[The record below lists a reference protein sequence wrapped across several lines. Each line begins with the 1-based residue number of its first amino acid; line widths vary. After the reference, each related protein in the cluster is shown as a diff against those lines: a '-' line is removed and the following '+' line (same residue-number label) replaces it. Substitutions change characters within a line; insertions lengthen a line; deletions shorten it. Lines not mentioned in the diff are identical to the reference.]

1 MRKLFFI
8 LIASLFSGTA
18 FTCTNFI
25 ITKGASA
32 DGSTMMVYTN
42 DGEWLYHLKM
52 NTYEKHKNGDVI
64 KFHIPGT
71 EEYLEIPQ
79 PAETYKKL
87 GFQMNEYQVAIG
99 ETTFTGREELWN
111 KNLPLK
117 YWHLMS
123 LALDRSKT
131 AREAIDVITTLV
143 EKHGYGSEGE
153 SFSIIDPNEAWIL
166 EMIGTGDGKPGAN
179 WVAIK
184 IPDGAIAA
192 HANKARIGTFPLNDP
207 ENCLYSK
214 SMIQFAID
222 KGYYD
227 PKTGKEFVFNQT
239 FNPLS
244 PDRLRYCESRV
255 WSLFRRAAPEQEFSS
270 DYHRG
275 VEGAERYPLYIFP
288 KEKLSIGDVMGL
300 VRDHYEGT
308 EIDMT
313 KGMEAGPFGTP
324 QRWRPLS
331 WEKDDKTYAWERP
344 ISTYNTCFSFIAQS
358 QSALPNDIGGV
369 CWFGFDDTYFTCYLP
384 IYMGIDEV
392 PESYHKGDIRHY
404 DPSSMWWAM
413 NFVSNYANL
422 KYSYMIEDIQA
433 VQNELEEQMI
443 ADQDSIIQVYQARE
457 NAGKTLVLQNYVDS
471 KAELILNKWNE
482 LGYKLIA
489 KYNDG
494 YIKPDSGG
502 MLSPGYP
509 EEWKDKI
516 IEQNPEKHLI
526 PEWNK
531 EGRQKDNPF

>member
-1 MRKLFFI
+1 MIKRI
-8 LIASLFSGTA
+8 LTIILYISSLSA

-25 ITKGASA
+25 VTKGASA

-52 NTYEKHKNGDVI
+52 YPRESYENGEVI
-64 KFHIPGT
+64 KFKIPGT

-79 PAETYKKL
+79 PSETYKKL
-87 GFQMNEYQVAIG
+87 GFQMNEYQVAVG

-131 AREAIDVITTLV
+131 AREAIEVMTSLV
-143 EKHGYGSEGE
+143 EKYGYGSEGE

-179 WVAIK
+179 WVAVK
-184 IPDGAIAA
+184 IPDGAISA

-214 SMIQFAID
+214 NVIDFAIE
-222 KGYYD
+222 KGFYD
-227 PKTGKEFVFNQT
+227 PKSGEPFRFNQA
-239 FNPLS
+239 FNPIS

-275 VEGAERYPLYIFP
+275 VQGAERYPLWVFP
-288 KEKLSIGDVMGL
+288 DKKLSIKEVIGL
-300 VRDHYEGT
+300 IRDHYEGT

-313 KGMEAGPFGTP
+313 KGLAAGPFGTP

-331 WEKDDKTYAWERP
+331 WKQDSATYAWERP
-344 ISTYNTCFSFIAQS
+344 ISTYNTCFSFIAQAQS
-358 QSALPNDIGGV
+358 QKPNLGGT
-369 CWFGFDDTYFTCYLP
+369 CWFGFDDTYFTVYLP
-384 IYMGIDEV
+384 IFMQIDET
-392 PESYHKGDIRHY
+392 PESYRKGDIRQY

-422 KYSYMIEDIQA
+422 KYSYMIQDIQEI
-433 VQNELEEQMI
+433 QNKLEDQMI
-443 ADQDSIIQVYQARE
+443 VEQDSLIKEFINKNME
-457 NAGKTLVLQNYVDS
+457 DKHTMLQNYVNS
-471 KAELILNKWNE
+471 RAELVLKEWTQ

-509 EEWKDKI
+509 EEWIDAVL
-516 IEQNPEKHLI
+516 EKEGDAHKM

-531 EGRQKDNPF
+531 EGRQEEKPF

>member
-1 MRKLFFI
+1 MIRYIFLF
-8 LIASLFSGTA
+8 LFMLFNYISFG
-18 FTCTNFI
+18 CTNLI

-52 NTYEKHKNGDVI
+52 HPHESHKKGAVI
-64 KFHIPGT
+64 PFKILGT
-71 EEYLEIPQ
+71 DEYLNIPQ
-79 PAETYKKL
+79 PSETYKKL
-87 GFQMNEYQVAIG
+87 GFHMNEHHVAIG

-131 AREAIDVITTLV
+131 AREAIEVITSLV
-143 EKHGYGSEGE
+143 EEYGYGSEGE
-153 SFSIIDPNEAWIL
+153 SFSIIDPDEAWIL
-166 EMIGTGDGKPGAN
+166 EMIGTGDGLPGAH
-179 WVAIK
+179 WVAMR
-184 IPDGAIAA
+184 IPDGAISA
-192 HANKARIGTFPLNDP
+192 HANKARIGAFPLEDP
-207 ENCLYSK
+207 ENCLYSENV
-214 SMIQFAID
+214 IAFAIE

-227 PKTGKEFVFNQT
+227 PEIGKDFAFNLAY
-239 FNPLS
+239 NPLS

-275 VEGAERYPLYIFP
+275 VEGAERYPLWIFP
-288 KEKLSIGDVMGL
+288 EQKLDIKEVMNL

-313 KGMEAGPFGTP
+313 EGIAAGPFGTP

-331 WEKDDKTYAWERP
+331 WEEEGKNYAWERP
-344 ISTYNTCFSFIAQS
+344 ISTYNTCFSFIAQCKKS
-358 QSALPNDIGGV
+358 PVKGFST

-384 IYMGIDEV
+384 LYMTLNQV
-392 PESYHKGDIRHY
+392 PESYRKGDIRQY

-422 KYSYMIEDIQA
+422 KYSYMIQDIQKA
-433 VQNELEEQMI
+433 QNELEDQMI
-443 ADQDSIIQVYQARE
+443 AEQDGLFMRLSTEE
-457 NAGKTLVLQNYVDS
+457 NSDRSKILPDYVES
-471 KAELILNKWNE
+471 RAALILKKWNE
-482 LGYKLIA
+482 LGYLLIA

-502 MLSPGYP
+502 MLSLGYP
-509 EEWKDKI
+509 EQWKKKVI
-516 IEQNPEKHLI
+516 QQEPKKHLI
-526 PEWNK
+526 PDWNK
-531 EGRQKDNPF
+531 EGRQEVNPF

>member
-1 MRKLFFI
+1 MMNKIFTFI
-8 LIASLFSGTA
+8 FIVFTLSAFS
-18 FTCTNFI
+18 CTNFI
-25 ITKGASA
+25 VTKGASA

-52 NTYEKHKNGDVI
+52 YPAESHENEDAIQFK
-64 KFHIPGT
+64 IPGT
-71 EEYLEIPQ
+71 DEYLEIPQ
-79 PAETYKKL
+79 PSETYKKL
-87 GFQMNEYQVAIG
+87 GFQMNEHQVAIG
-99 ETTFTGREELWN
+99 ETTFTGREDLWN
-111 KNLPLK
+111 KKLPLK

-123 LALDRSKT
+123 LALDRAKT
-131 AREAIDVITTLV
+131 AREAIEVITTLV
-143 EKHGYGSEGE
+143 EEYGYGSEGE

-179 WVAIK
+179 WVAVK
-184 IPDGAIAA
+184 IPDGAISA

-207 ENCLYSK
+207 ENCLYSENV
-214 SMIQFAID
+214 IDFAIE
-222 KGYYD
+222 KGFYD
-227 PKTGKEFVFNQT
+227 PKSGEPFRFNQAY
-239 FNPLS
+239 NPIS

-275 VEGAERYPLYIFP
+275 VQGAERYPLWIFP
-288 KEKLSIGDVMGL
+288 EKKLSIKDVMGL

-308 EIDMT
+308 EMDMT
-313 KGMEAGPFGTP
+313 KGIAAGPFGTP

-331 WEKDDKTYAWERP
+331 WEQDSATYAWERP
-344 ISTYNTCFSFIAQS
+344 ISTYNTCFSFIAQCQS
-358 QSALPNDIGGV
+358 QMPNLGGT
-369 CWFGFDDTYFTCYLP
+369 CWFGFDDTYFTVYLP
-384 IYMGIDEV
+384 IFMKVDET
-392 PESYHKGDIRHY
+392 PESYRKGDIRKY

-422 KYSYMIEDIQA
+422 KYSYMIKDIQA
-433 VQNELEEQMI
+433 VQNKLEDQMI
-443 ADQDSIIQVYQARE
+443 SEQDSLIMRYYNKMLEDKQA
-457 NAGKTLVLQNYVDS
+457 VLQNYVNS
-471 KAELILNKWNE
+471 RAKLILEEWNQ

-509 EEWKDKI
+509 EDWIDAVLDK
-516 IEQNPEKHLI
+516 EGEAHKM

-531 EGRQKDNPF
+531 EGRQEENPF

>member
-1 MRKLFFI
+1 MIKRIFTLV
-8 LIASLFSGTA
+8 LIISSLSVFA
-18 FTCTNFI
+18 CTNFI
-25 ITKGASA
+25 VTKGASA

-52 NTYEKHKNGDVI
+52 FAAESHEKGDII
-64 KFHIPGT
+64 KFKIPGT
-71 EEYLEIPQ
+71 ENYLEIPQ
-79 PAETYKKL
+79 PSETYKKL
-87 GFQMNEYQVAIG
+87 GFQMNEHQVAIG

-111 KNLPLK
+111 KGLPLK

-131 AREAIDVITTLV
+131 AREAIEVITSLV
-143 EKHGYGSEGE
+143 EEYGYGSEGE

-166 EMIGTGDGKPGAN
+166 EMIGTGDGKAGAN
-179 WVAIK
+179 WVAVK
-184 IPDGAIAA
+184 IPDGAVSA
-192 HANKARIGTFPLNDP
+192 HANKARIGIFPLDDP

-214 SMIQFAID
+214 NVIDFAIE
-222 KGYYD
+222 KGFYD
-227 PKTGKEFVFNQT
+227 PESGEPFRFNQAY
-239 FNPLS
+239 NPVS

-275 VEGAERYPLYIFP
+275 VEGADRYPLWIFP
-288 KEKLSIGDVMGL
+288 EKKLNVKDVMGL

-313 KGMEAGPFGTP
+313 KGIAAGPFGTP

-331 WEKDDKTYAWERP
+331 WEQDSATYAWERP
-344 ISTYNTCFSFIAQS
+344 ISTYNTCFSFIAQVHS
-358 QSALPNDIGGV
+358 EMPNLGGT
-369 CWFGFDDTYFTCYLP
+369 CWFGFDDTYFTVYLP
-384 IYMGIDEV
+384 IYMKVDET
-392 PESYHKGDIRHY
+392 PESYRKGDIRQY

-422 KYSYMIEDIQA
+422 KYSYMIRDIQE
-433 VQNELEEQMI
+433 VQNKLEDQMI
-443 ADQDSIIQVYQARE
+443 AEQDSLIMRYYNKMMEDKQA
-457 NAGKTLVLQNYVDS
+457 VLQNYVNS
-471 KAELILNKWNE
+471 RAQMILEEWNQ

-509 EEWKDKI
+509 QEWLDSVL
-516 IEQNPEKHLI
+516 EKEGEHHKM

-531 EGRQKDNPF
+531 EGRQEVNPF

>member
-143 EKHGYGSEGE
+143 EKYGYGSEGE

-358 QSALPNDIGGV
+358 MESFGAESMLYPTLP
-369 CWFGFDDTYFTCYLP
+369 FDLYVILTIMIVVTANIAAIFPAWKATHLLP
-384 IYMGIDEV
+384 AEAV
-392 PESYHKGDIRHY
+392 RSY
-404 DPSSMWWAM
+404 
-413 NFVSNYANL
+413 
-422 KYSYMIEDIQA
+422 
-433 VQNELEEQMI
+433 
-443 ADQDSIIQVYQARE
+443 
-457 NAGKTLVLQNYVDS
+457 
-471 KAELILNKWNE
+471 
-482 LGYKLIA
+482 
-489 KYNDG
+489 
-494 YIKPDSGG
+494 
-502 MLSPGYP
+502 
-509 EEWKDKI
+509 
-516 IEQNPEKHLI
+516 
-526 PEWNK
+526 
-531 EGRQKDNPF
+531 